1 MLPSGLNL
9 NILDKARAVL
19 AKIPEQIKRLSV
31 VIGIIVVG
39 VLVARFYII
48 PPSLIEPQIYRAA
61 TVHRETAKEIKFAGS
76 SKCSACHFEESNIK
90 KKSFHQNLSCES
102 CHGASAAHTTNP
114 MGIKP
119 FAPRERRFCPVCHEY
134 DPSRPTGFPQIN
146 PVVHNPLK
154 PCISCH
160 NPHDPTPPTPPEA
173 CSACHAEIAR
183 TKAVSPHALVGCTTC
198 HKTPKEHK
206 LNPRRVLAAKPDA
219 REFCGQCHS
228 QKADKKDAPKV
239 DLSTHGDRYLCWQC
253 HYPHL
258 PGRL

>member
-1 MLPSGLNL
+1 MQPIRPESMRKMGG
-9 NILDKARAVL
+9 VL
-19 AKIPEQIKRLSV
+19 GKIPEQIRRLSV

-48 PPSLIEPQIYRAA
+48 PPSLIETRIHREA
-61 TVHRETAKEIKFAGS
+61 TVQREIAKEVRFAGTTA
-76 SKCSACHFEESNIK
+76 CSVCHAQESELK
-90 KKSFHQNLSCES
+90 KSSFHQNLSCES
-102 CHGASAAHTTNP
+102 CHGAAAAHTTNP

-119 FAPRERRFCPVCHEY
+119 FAPRDRKFCPVCHEY

-154 PCISCH
+154 PCVSCH
-160 NPHDPTPPTPPEA
+160 NPHDPKPPTAPEE

-183 TKAVSPHALVGCTTC
+183 TKAVSPHALVGCTAC
-198 HKTPKEHK
+198 HKAPKEHK
-206 LNPRRVLAAKPDA
+206 LNPRSVKPTIPNT
-219 REFCGQCHS
+219 REFCGQCHG
-228 QKADKKDAPKV
+228 QKADRKDAPKV

-258 PGRL
+258 PGRV